1 VREAKKL
8 LDYATRAGKDC
19 IGSFRHFLSVCVFN
33 AVHFHKSGSEGLPSP
48 KDWVCCPPGR
58 EQAFAMLKEAVGSL
72 PEQVKTAI
80 ESLVLPSGFTSL
92 YQDMADLWWIVSVVL
107 VVHVLRL
114 NCLWF
119 RLCALF
125 RRTARI
131 TANHC

>member
-1 VREAKKL
+1 MREAKKL
-8 LDYATRAGKDC
+8 IDDATKAGRDRV
-19 IGSFRHFLSVCVFN
+19 GSFRHFLSVCVFN
-33 AVHFHKSGSEGLPSP
+33 AVHYHKGSFEGFPSRN
-48 KDWVCCPPGR
+48 DGIRCPPGR
-58 EQAFAMLKEAVGSL
+58 KHAFAMLKEAVATL
-72 PEQVKTAI
+72 PEQVKTGI
-80 ESLVLPSGFTSL
+80 ESLVLPSGFTPL

-114 NCLWF
+114 NRLWL